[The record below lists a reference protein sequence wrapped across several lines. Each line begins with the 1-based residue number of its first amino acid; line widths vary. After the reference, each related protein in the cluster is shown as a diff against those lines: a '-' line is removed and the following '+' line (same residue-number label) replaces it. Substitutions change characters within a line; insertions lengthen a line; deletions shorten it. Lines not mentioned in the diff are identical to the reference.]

1 MTTQTKIILAAAAA
15 VILTGLIVFFGMVG
29 WYDDAVK
36 LENTTA
42 AQWQSNQN
50 TYDAFW
56 KTVREVAQVPEQYKE
71 DFKQL
76 LVQETQA
83 KYGPEGSKAT
93 MQWFQDRHINL
104 DASMY
109 RKIQDVIESGRA
121 DFKRSQDTLLD
132 KQRKTHDM
140 MEGYWGGVFARH
152 YDFPRVQ
159 KGNYAP
165 PKDVDGDG
173 KLTVLDYPIV
183 TSARTKQAFEK
194 GEDDEVDV
202 FGKSQAAK

>member
-1 MTTQTKIILAAAAA
+1 MTTNLKILLIGGAA
-15 VILTGLIVFFGMVG
+15 LLLIGIITFFSMTG
-29 WYDDAVK
+29 WYDDAIH
-36 LENTTA
+36 LENATA

-56 KTVREVAQVPEQYKE
+56 KTVKEVAQVPEQYKE

-76 LVQETQA
+76 LVQETSA
-83 KYGPEGSKAT
+83 KYGPQGSQAT
-93 MQWFQDRHINL
+93 FQWFKDRNINL
-104 DASMY
+104 DPTMY

-140 MEGYWGGVFARH
+140 MEGYWGSMFAKH
-152 YDFPRVQ
+152 YNFPSA
-159 KGNYAP
+159 KTGNYAP
-165 PKDVDGDG
+165 PKDIDGDG

-183 TSARTKQAFEK
+183 TSARTAAAFAT
-194 GEDDEVDV
+194 GQDEAVNV
-202 FGKSQAAK
+202 FGK

>member
-1 MTTQTKIILAAAAA
+1 MTTQTKALLIAGVAA
-15 VILTGLIVFFGMVG
+15 VVLVIGIFLSMTG

-36 LENTTA
+36 LENTTS

-83 KYGPEGSKAT
+83 KYGAEGSKAT
-93 MQWFQDRHINL
+93 MQWFQDRQINL
-104 DASMY
+104 DPSMY

-140 MEGYWGGVFARH
+140 MEGYWGSMFAKH
-152 YDFPRVQ
+152 YDFPRAQ
-159 KGNYAP
+159 KGHYAP
-165 PKDVDGDG
+165 PKDADGDG

-183 TSARTKQAFEK
+183 TSVRTAAAFAS
-194 GEDDEVDV
+194 GQDEEVNV
-202 FGKSQAAK
+202 FGKK